1 MNIVLKNVGVNKVKV
16 IKIVR
21 EVTEMGLKEA
31 KDIVDSVEMGNE
43 YTITNIS
50 REDVQTVIA
59 DFTQAGALAV
69 EEYVG
74 MNDFD
79 AAINAPASDLV
90 SDIANF
96 QEESIKELEKDTTES
111 VSNVNKR
118 TTYQPMVSANDVGN
132 LDRQGTMDVL
142 IEVGKIAKES
152 EGYNEEIADLAKR
165 IDNEQKKAEEFRKS
179 LSAKANK
186 TILKATIIAALIGAI
201 WRIPFGKGYILSAV
215 VFGAIAYFIARAIIA
230 PKDLKEHEV
239 ENNANADAYIQQNV
253 EPLQDRLKEVH
264 ALIADLNDSGRMPW
278 AIDVVG
284 RDLFYS
290 ACISDLYNLVKSRRA
305 DSLKEALNK
314 YDDEQYK
321 ARMKEMQRAIQNA
334 SEVSAAE
341 AVKQTA
347 YSRDIAKSA
356 HQTAT
361 AAKATAY
368 HTRQTARNTRRFR

>member
-1 MNIVLKNVGVNKVKV
+1 MNIILKNVGDNKVKV

-21 EVTEMGLKEA
+21 EATGMSLKEA

-50 REDVQTVIA
+50 QGDVPTIID
-59 DFTQAGALAV
+59 DFIQAGALAV
-69 EEYVG
+69 EEYAG
-74 MNDFD
+74 MNDFN
-79 AAINAPASDLV
+79 AAINAPASDSV
-90 SDIANF
+90 SDTANF
-96 QEESIKELEKDTTES
+96 QEERVRESEKDTTES
-111 VSNVNKR
+111 VSNVNKK
-118 TTYQPMVSANDVGN
+118 TIYQPLVSVDDVGN

-142 IEVGKIAKES
+142 TEVGKIAKEA
-152 EGYNEEIADLAKR
+152 EGYKKEIAELAKQ
-165 IDNEQKKAEEFRKS
+165 IDSEQKKAEELRKS

-186 TILKATIIAALIGAI
+186 TILKAAIVAALIGAI
-201 WRIPFGKGYILSAV
+201 WRIPYGTGHILSAV
-215 VFGAIAYFIARAIIA
+215 VFGVIAYFVARAIIT
-230 PKDLKEHEV
+230 PKDLKEHEA

-253 EPLQDRLKEVH
+253 EPLQARLNEVH
-264 ALIADLNDSGRMPW
+264 ALIADLNDSGRIPW

-321 ARMKEMQRAIQNA
+321 ARMKEMQRSIQNA
-334 SEVSAAE
+334 AEVSAAE

-347 YSRDIAKSA
+347 YSKDIAKSA

-368 HTRQTARNTRRFR
+368 HTWRTARNTRRFR